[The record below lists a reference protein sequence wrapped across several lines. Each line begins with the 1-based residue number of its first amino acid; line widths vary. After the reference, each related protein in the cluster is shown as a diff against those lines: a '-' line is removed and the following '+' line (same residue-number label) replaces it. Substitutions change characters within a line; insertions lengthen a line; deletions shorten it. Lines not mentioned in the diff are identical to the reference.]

1 MGQFSIIQICQ
12 ILIGFFLGIC
22 MFQSGTDKIL
32 DWKGNYLW
40 FKEHFSKSFLRSF
53 VNPML
58 LIVLVL
64 EIVSGILCLCGGL
77 IGLFQ
82 NDTSLILTGLFL
94 VSLNLIALFFG
105 QRFSKDY
112 AGASVIVNYF
122 ILTIIGIS
130 TFYFV

>member
-1 MGQFSIIQICQ
+1 MGQFSVIQICQ

-22 MFQSGTDKIL
+22 MFQSGTDKII

-40 FKEHFSKSFLRSF
+40 LKEHFSKSFLRSF
-53 VNPML
+53 VKPML

>member
-1 MGQFSIIQICQ
+1 MGQFSVIQICQ

-40 FKEHFSKSFLRSF
+40 LKEHFSKSFLRSF
-53 VNPML
+53 VKPML

-82 NDTSLILTGLFL
+82 NDNSLILTGLFL
-94 VSLNLIALFFG
+94 VSLNL
-105 QRFSKDY
+105 RHHR
-112 AGASVIVNYF
+112 
-122 ILTIIGIS
+122 
-130 TFYFV
+130 

>member
-1 MGQFSIIQICQ
+1 MGQFSVIQICQ

-40 FKEHFSKSFLRSF
+40 LKEHFSKSFLRSF
-53 VNPML
+53 VKPML